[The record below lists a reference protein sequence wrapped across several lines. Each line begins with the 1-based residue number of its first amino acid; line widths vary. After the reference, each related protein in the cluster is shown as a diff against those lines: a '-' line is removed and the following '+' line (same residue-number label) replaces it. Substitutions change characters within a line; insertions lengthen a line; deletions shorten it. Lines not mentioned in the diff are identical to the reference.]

1 MLEEPYI
8 LAADDSAD
16 DTFFAER
23 CFAAAGTQLHL
34 KHCSNGLEIQSTLE
48 SCGSH
53 LPLAIILDL
62 KMPFMDG
69 FETLKWIRGHAAF
82 AHLPVYILSSS
93 DMEEDRCRAHQL
105 GCTDFLVKPMELT
118 DLEKL
123 IKNLVDRVLANDAA
137 AKVISVASGVSAGM
151 PHPSP

>member
-1 MLEEPYI
+1 MLEGPYI

-23 CFAAAGTQLHL
+23 CFAAAGTQLRL
-34 KHCSNGLEIQSTLE
+34 KHCANGLEIQSALE

-53 LPLAIILDL
+53 LPVAIILDL

-69 FETLKWIRGHAAF
+69 FETLKWIRGQVAF

-93 DMEEDRCRAHQL
+93 DMEEDRFRAHQL
-105 GCTDFLVKPMELT
+105 GCTEYFVKPM
-118 DLEKL
+118 DLADLGIL
-123 IKNLVDRVLANDAA
+123 IKNLVDRVLINSARAT
-137 AKVISVASGVSAGM
+137 VISAASGVSAGM
-151 PHPSP
+151 LRPSA